1 MWIESGAV
9 LRPKAIRYVIEEPR
23 NWPMSRARVWASLV
37 VGTVTHRIPWSCRY
51 AGVHRDGRIAPATC
65 GYV

>member
-1 MWIESGAV
+1 M
-9 LRPKAIRYVIEEPR
+9 R
-23 NWPMSRARVWASLV
+23 RARVRASLV
-37 VGTVTHRIPWSCRY
+37 SSALVGAVIHRIPWSFRY